1 MRIGGLATGMDT
13 ESIIRDMMAAQRL
26 PLDKITQKKQY
37 LEWQLDDYRSI
48 NRNLFDF
55 SQNTFSNMIL
65 SNSFTAKTV
74 SVSAPDD
81 VSIRNI
87 SSTSDFSGSLQIHQL
102 AKNAT
107 MQSSDRIVSSNA
119 DLSKSLKE
127 LDIIRTVPSS
137 FTIKAI
143 NAEGEFDEGGY
154 EVKLD
159 ANSTLK
165 SVLDDINENS
175 DVSAYFD
182 SFTGKI
188 AFTAKN
194 SGKVEEGKEIEF
206 SGNYTFLKVE
216 KDNRVAADKSRGTKG
231 ANAEFTFNGLKTE
244 RSSNIFQING
254 FEINLK
260 QATTPLDKDGVPI
273 SGEKT
278 ITFSSAPDTDKILET
293 VVKFVDDYNKLIED
307 LNAKIREPK
316 YRDFHPLSTEQKSE
330 MKEKEIELWEE
341 KAMSGTLRN
350 DPIISSMLS
359 KMRTA
364 LMGKVEG
371 VDITLS
377 DIGITT
383 SKDYLEN
390 GKLVIDEDKLR
401 EAISED
407 PNKIHE
413 LFSKSGETDEGKG
426 LARRLREAVEDTQ
439 KLISA
444 RAGKANSVNDTFAL
458 GRNLNDMDKQIERF
472 QSRLE
477 MTESR
482 LWKQFTAMEM
492 AIQRAN
498 AQSAQLMGAFGG
510 GM

>member
-48 NRNLFDF
+48 NRDLFDF

-81 VSIRNI
+81 VAIRNI
-87 SSTSDFSGSLQIHQL
+87 SSKSDFSGTINIERL
-102 AKNAT
+102 ATNTTLHSGKIDLKNLT
-107 MQSSDRIVSSNA
+107 E
-119 DLSKSLKE
+119 K
-127 LDIIRTVPSS
+127 
-137 FTIKAI
+137 
-143 NAEGEFDEGGY
+143 
-154 EVKLD
+154 
-159 ANSTLK
+159 STLEELGLATA
-165 SVLDDINENS
+165 SVMGIKITAPGDEEGVELKFSKDESLEAVLHQINEKTGVN
-175 DVSAYFD
+175 AFFD
-182 SFTGKI
+182 SHTGKI
-188 AFTAKN
+188 AMTAKN
-194 SGKVEEGKEIEF
+194 SGEGEIKVEDFTGEGIFGGLTSALKLDVVEGAEIKEGE
-206 SGNYTFLKVE
+206 
-216 KDNRVAADKSRGTKG
+216 
-231 ANAEFTFNGLKTE
+231 NAVFTFNGLETE
-244 RSSNIFQING
+244 RSSNTFQING

-260 QATTPLDKDGVPI
+260 AAGDK
-273 SGEKT
+273 E
-278 ITFSSAPDTDKILET
+278 ITFSSAPDTDKILDT

-307 LNAKIREPK
+307 LNSKIREPK
-316 YRDFHPLSTEQKSE
+316 YRDFHPLSTEQKAE

-364 LMGKVEG
+364 LMGD
-371 VDITLS
+371 VDGFTLS

-390 GKLVIDEDKLR
+390 GKLIIDEDKLR
-401 EAISED
+401 EAISDD

-413 LFSKSGETDEGKG
+413 LFSKSSDTEDEKG
-426 LARRLREAVEDTQ
+426 LARRLRDAVEDTQ

-458 GRNLNDMDKQIERF
+458 GRNLNEMDKQIERF

-477 MTESR
+477 MTENR

-498 AQSAQLMGAFGG
+498 AQSAQLMSAFGG